1 MDAGRY
7 IRVLKRRMDD
17 IRVLKRQMDDI
28 RIVKTDGLCL
38 LETITYI

>member
-1 MDAGRY
+1 MDNGRY
-7 IRVLKRRMDD
+7 IRVLKRQMDD

-38 LETITYI
+38 LVTITYI